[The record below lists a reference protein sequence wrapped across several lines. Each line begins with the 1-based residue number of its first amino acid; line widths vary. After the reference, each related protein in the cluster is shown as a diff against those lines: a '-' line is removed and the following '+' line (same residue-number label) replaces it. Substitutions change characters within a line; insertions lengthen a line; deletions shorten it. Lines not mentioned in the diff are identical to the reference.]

1 MSIFDTLFKPKL
13 KYSAESRTVTCDDLH
28 DNDDSEYDDILHQL
42 SKILDDDT
50 QCAIDLNADLN
61 ADMIENWTRWTV
73 TFKRA
78 NIFLRS
84 DEINNKDVDIRI
96 AFCDGIECKTLK
108 NLRILNR
115 TDTNFVETT
124 QIEVD
129 VYE

>member
-50 QCAIDLNADLN
+50 QCAIDLKADKIKN
-61 ADMIENWTRWTV
+61 GERWTV
-73 TFKRA
+73 TFRRV
-78 NIFLRS
+78 NMFRRS
-84 DEINNKDVDIRI
+84 DEIDNKNENIRI
-96 AFCDGIECKTLK
+96 AFCNEIECKRLK
-108 NLRILNR
+108 NLRILNK
-115 TDTNFVETT
+115 TDTNFVEET

-129 VYE
+129 IYE